1 MLLICSSTLDDMPEH
16 LCPLCSTPLEIL
28 EVAPCADC
36 GHFPEE
42 INHFFRHQHT
52 YHEMRLFGR
61 FMLVLCDFCQV
72 DFPSYDP
79 SYFGLPN
86 HANLEKFADME
97 LLRKIEDTSIQKDF
111 YCPHCQHR
119 LVFLEFVDQ
128 CRKINQAT

>member
-1 MLLICSSTLDDMPEH
+1 MPKH
-16 LCPLCSTPLEIL
+16 FCPLCSTLLEIR

-36 GHFPEE
+36 GHLSEE
-42 INHFFRHQHT
+42 IDHFLKHQHT
-52 YHEMRLFGR
+52 YDEVKLFGR
-61 FMLVLCDFCQV
+61 FILVLCDFCQA

-86 HANLEKFADME
+86 NANLEKAANME
-97 LLRKIEDTSIQKDF
+97 LLNKVEDTSIQKDF

-128 CRKINQAT
+128 CRKINQPT